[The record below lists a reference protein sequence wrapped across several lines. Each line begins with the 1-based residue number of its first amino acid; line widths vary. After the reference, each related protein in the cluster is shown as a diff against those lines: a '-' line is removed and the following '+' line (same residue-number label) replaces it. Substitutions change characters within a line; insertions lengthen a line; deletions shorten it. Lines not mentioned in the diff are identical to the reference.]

1 MTIDT
6 ENPEFKNA
14 LHLMQFTSQS
24 VFLTGKAGT
33 GKSTFLRYLCEHT
46 KKKHVV
52 LAPTGIAA
60 INAGGCTLHSFF
72 HLPFHPFVPDDS
84 RFNTPRRLKK
94 FLKYNKAQIKLIKE
108 LDLIIIDEIS
118 MVRVDI
124 IDMIDRIL
132 RTYCGNF
139 RQPFAGK
146 QMLFVGDVF
155 QLEPVV
161 TKDEG
166 SILRNF
172 YTTNYFFSARAFQYM
187 PLVSIELTK
196 VYRQSDQ
203 AFVSVL
209 NHIRTNNI
217 TGNDLQLL
225 NACVSPMTNSTKQD
239 DEEELDN
246 DEIAADRYN
255 EEPDFMVTLAARRDV
270 VDRINQDNLN
280 KIEGEVVHFHGCI
293 AGDFPQSSLPTLLDL
308 ELKVGA
314 QIIFVKN
321 DPDRRFVN
329 GTIGIITDMGTDDSD
344 TLSVLT
350 DSGVEIDVERA
361 RWANVRYTYNETE
374 KKIEEEEL
382 GVFTQ
387 FPIRLAWS
395 ITIHKS
401 QGLTFNKV
409 NIDLSGGVFAGGQT
423 YVALSRCRSLDG
435 LRLMTPLSAS
445 DVFVNPIVVK
455 FSESYNDQK
464 SLETALKRASADIEY
479 ADTIAAFDKGDFELA
494 LSHFFKAI
502 HARYDIERPWAI
514 RYIRRKLGIINKQKA
529 VIDAH
534 EKTIADLRLQL
545 HERQETMNTYAT
557 EYFEMAKSS
566 IDFGDNKSAL
576 KNYDKAIDMNPRYT
590 DAYVEKGRLLLEEG
604 KLTDALHSLNQA
616 LNIIPTHF
624 KALYN
629 RGKTLFRMQEY
640 ELASSD
646 LERCTSLK
654 EENISS
660 HKMLGDIYSAMERE
674 EEAAIQ
680 YAIADQL
687 KKRRKKE

>member
-6 ENPEFKNA
+6 ENPQFKNA
-14 LHLMQFTSQS
+14 LNLMQFTSQS

-84 RFNTPRRLKK
+84 RFNTPRRLKD
-94 FLKYNKAQIKLIKE
+94 FLKYNKAHIKLIKE

-166 SILRNF
+166 DILRNF
-172 YTTNYFFSARAFQYM
+172 YPTNYFFSARAFQYI

-196 VYRQSDQ
+196 VYRQTDQ

-209 NHIRTNNI
+209 NHIRTNTLNQ
-217 TGNDLQLL
+217 NDLRLL
-225 NACVSPMTNSTKQD
+225 NACVYPISPTAER
-239 DEEELDN
+239 DEAVKFSD
-246 DEIAADRYN
+246 IQS
-255 EEPDFMVTLAARRDV
+255 FSVTLAARRDV
-270 VDRINQDNLN
+270 VDSINQENLN
-280 KIEGEVVHFHGCI
+280 KLDGEVIHFHGDI
-293 AGDFPQSSLPTLLDL
+293 AGDFPESSLPTLLDL

-321 DPDRRFVN
+321 DQEHRFVN
-329 GTIGIITDMGTDDSD
+329 GTIGVITGMEMSDGD

-350 DSGVEIDVERA
+350 DDGVEIDVERA
-361 RWANVRYTYNETE
+361 RWANVRYTYNEAE

-401 QGLTFNKV
+401 QGLTFDNV

-435 LRLMTPLSAS
+435 LRLMAPIYAS

-464 SLETALKRASADIEY
+464 SVDTALKRASADIEY
-479 ADTIAAFDKGDFELA
+479 SDAITAFDKGDFESA

-502 HARYDIERPWAI
+502 HARYDIERPWAQ
-514 RYIRRKLGIINKQKA
+514 RYIRRKLGIINTLRSTINEQQK
-529 VIDAH
+529 I
-534 EKTIADLRLQL
+534 INDLNIQL

-557 EYFEMAKSS
+557 EYLEMAKSS
-566 IDFGDNKSAL
+566 IDFGDKKSAL
-576 KNYDKAIDMNPRYT
+576 KNYNKAIEMNPRYT
-590 DAYVEKGRLLLEEG
+590 DAYIEKGRLLLEQG
-604 KLTDALHSLNQA
+604 KLTDALHNFNQA

-629 RGKTLFRMQEY
+629 RGKTLYRMQEY
-640 ELASSD
+640 ELAASD

-654 EENISS
+654 ENNISS

-680 YAIADQL
+680 YTIAEQL
-687 KKRRKKE
+687 KKRKNI